1 MALKERKAHRPRRAS
16 CVQEMRTYMTP
27 GEMTHMAFGEEA
39 EFMRLVRESE
49 IKMLLNYK
57 GFDATREKFII
68 LDSGR

>member
-1 MALKERKAHRPRRAS
+1 
-16 CVQEMRTYMTP
+16 MTP